1 MTAPVVP
8 PRDTSRWFPRVLV
21 LAVLLTT
28 ATTALR
34 PMVSYRALDL
44 GASEVDLGIIA
55 ASFALFSLV
64 LALPLG
70 RRVDRW
76 GEPRIVVG
84 GLFLVTTTALALMWV
99 DAIWALAVSQAVLGL
114 GQMMAVI
121 GNQTLVANAGDP
133 QRRDARF
140 GLFTVVISL
149 GQLAGPAAAGLIAGG
164 GVTNSV
170 GGSSDV
176 DPQRVFVAAAMLSG
190 VGLLVALSLWW
201 RPDRRVRLE
210 PRNVDK
216 PATSVVALR
225 QVMAVPS
232 MRHAMLV
239 SLTVLTSIDVLTAY
253 LPAYGEAHG
262 LSVQTVGFLLSAR
275 AGASILSRAV
285 MLPLISLLGRRR
297 LLMVSLGLPAAAL
310 AVFPYLDVLALQYAS
325 MALVGLGLGLGQP
338 VTLSWVAGRAP
349 RELRGTALG
358 IRLSGNRLGQ
368 LVLPVGIGV
377 LAGATGLGAVF
388 FALATL
394 LAVSGSALA
403 RADFDTVEEPAETD
417 AAG

>member
-1 MTAPVVP
+1 VTAPVEP
-8 PRDTSRWFPRVLV
+8 PRDTSRWFPRVLL

-44 GASEVDLGIIA
+44 GASELDLGIIA
-55 ASFALFSLV
+55 ASFALFSLA
-64 LALPLG
+64 LALPMG

-76 GEPRIVVG
+76 GESRIVVG
-84 GLFLVTTTALALMWV
+84 GLFLVMTTALALLWV
-99 DAIWALAVSQAVLGL
+99 DTVWALAVSQAFLGL
-114 GQMMAVI
+114 GQLMAVI
-121 GNQTLVANAGDP
+121 GNQAMVARAGDP
-133 QRRDARF
+133 RRRDGRF
-140 GLFTVVISL
+140 GLLTVVISV

-164 GVTNSV
+164 GVTTGVAATSP
-170 GGSSDV
+170 V
-176 DPQRVFVAAAMLSG
+176 DPQRVFLVAAGLGA

-201 RPDRRVRLE
+201 RPDRRERPVVVSSG
-210 PRNVDK
+210 PPV
-216 PATSVVALR
+216 TSVAAFR
-225 QVMAVPS
+225 QVLAVPS

-239 SLTVLTSIDVLTAY
+239 SLTVLTAIDVLTAY

-275 AGASILSRAV
+275 AGASILSRVV
-285 MLPLISLLGRRR
+285 MLPLISLLGRKR
-297 LLMVSLGLPAAAL
+297 LLMVSLGLAAVAFG
-310 AVFPYLDVLALQYAS
+310 AFPFLDDLALQYAA

-349 RELRGTALG
+349 TGLRGTTLG

-368 LVLPVGIGV
+368 AVLPVFIGV
-377 LAGATGLGAVF
+377 LAGATGVGAVF

-394 LAVSGSALA
+394 LAVSSSVLA
-403 RADFDTVEEPAETD
+403 GASFDTSEEAAEVEPTR
-417 AAG
+417 